1 MNYTLI
7 ILGIL
12 LLVII
17 YILIQVLSERGKSV
31 ANKVDLS
38 ATNGSVSYKALKNPK
53 ASRFS
58 LSLWVYLEN
67 LKSTGN
73 TDIIYIKK
81 NDGSDFLKLSVT
93 DTTILKYNMALQN
106 GEVVTN
112 EIMGNFPLQKW
123 VYVIISVD
131 NKIIDLY
138 VDGKLVRSQQLDSP
152 PVSTD
157 SDFNISYGS
166 CNGGNKCKGHVAKFE
181 RIPQPMDPSTA
192 WTKYMQGNGGSY
204 FSKMLSSYGAT
215 VTLTKD
221 DLDLRQFTLF

>member
-1 MNYTLI
+1 
-7 ILGIL
+7 
-12 LLVII
+12 
-17 YILIQVLSERGKSV
+17 
-31 ANKVDLS
+31 
-38 ATNGSVSYKALKNPK
+38 
-53 ASRFS
+53 
-58 LSLWVYLEN
+58 
-67 LKSTGN
+67 
-73 TDIIYIKK
+73 
-81 NDGSDFLKLSVT
+81 LSVT

-131 NKIIDLY
+131 NKIVDLY

-166 CNGGNKCKGHVAKFE
+166 CNDGNKCKGHVAKFE